1 MRFHV
6 KFSPIQT
13 LAAGFALIILL
24 GALLL
29 MLPAANRDGAPIPL
43 IDALFTSASATCVT
57 GLVVYDTYT
66 QFTFFGQL
74 VILCLI
80 QIGGL
85 GFMTI
90 AVLFSLVLGKRIGL
104 KERSCLMEAVSSFR
118 LGGIVRFVRRILI
131 GTAAFEGAGALLLA
145 LRFCPRFGFGTGVW
159 YAIFHSVSAF
169 CNAGFDLMGRIRPY
183 CSLEPFAADVLVNG
197 VVLSLIVIGGI
208 GFLVWDDLAEHRL
221 HFSRYLLHTKIMLC
235 ATAAL
240 IVLSFFAFWAIERD
254 GAFAG
259 VSRGQQALMALFQAI
274 TPRTAGFNTADLSRL
289 TEAGSALTVVL
300 MLIGAGTGSTGGGI
314 KVTTMVV
321 MLLSTLSYA
330 RGRDDINLFQRRV
343 EDGLVKRAYCGAMLY
358 LLLAFT
364 GCFVL
369 LREQAGF
376 SLMDAMFETFSAI
389 GTVGLSKG
397 ATRLLTPAS
406 RMTLILLMYSGRVG
420 SLSVAMALA
429 EKRRAPRLRNTVG
442 KVIVG

>member
-1 MRFHV
+1 MRLHI
-6 KFSPIQT
+6 KPTAIQT
-13 LAAGFALIILL
+13 LAVGFALIILL

-29 MLPAANRDGAPIPL
+29 MLPAASRDRGSIPFV
-43 IDALFTSASATCVT
+43 DALFTSASATCVT

-74 VILCLI
+74 VVLCLI

-104 KERSCLMEAVSSFR
+104 RERSYLMEAVSSFQ

-131 GTAAFEGAGALLLA
+131 GTAAVECVGAALLA
-145 LRFCPRFGFGTGVW
+145 LRFCPLFGLKTGLY
-159 YAIFHSVSAF
+159 YAVFHSISAF

-183 CSLEPFAADVLVNG
+183 CSLEPFAADPLVNG
-197 VVLSLIVIGGI
+197 VILALIVIGGI
-208 GFLVWDDLAEHRL
+208 GFLVWDDLAEHRH

-235 ATAAL
+235 GTAAL
-240 IVLSFFAFWAIERD
+240 ILGAFAGFYWLEAD

-259 VSRGQQALMALFQAI
+259 MTGGQRALAALFQAV

-289 TEAGSALTVVL
+289 TEPGSTLTLIL

-321 MLLSTLSYA
+321 MLLSTLSYT
-330 RGRDDINLFQRRV
+330 RGREDINLFGRRI
-343 EDGLVKRAYCGAMLY
+343 EDGLVRRAYCGAMLY
-358 LLLAFT
+358 LLLAFA

-369 LREQAGF
+369 LHQQTGF

-397 ATRLLTPAS
+397 GTRALTPVS
-406 RMTLILLMYSGRVG
+406 RLTLIVLMYSGRVG

-429 EKRRAPRLRNTVG
+429 EKRHAPRLRNTVG
-442 KVIVG
+442 KIIVG